1 MLHSSRRG
9 FGVVV
14 VTGLGLVALGASGSA
29 GCSDTAADTTDGG
42 GFDDAGG
49 DAAKTDG
56 ATTDGAVVDG
66 SGGGDGDGGLDSGD
80 AAATCS
86 ALGGTYAKTCTTVAD
101 CTTVARGCHCGQQ
114 PVIGIAKSASATA
127 SACETL
133 AQITCKLGCPSAAGQ
148 VAEDGNSDVDGGTIE
163 VRCDANVCHTVVP

>member
-1 MLHSSRRG
+1 
-9 FGVVV
+9 VV
-14 VTGLGLVALGASGSA
+14 VTGLAVVALVASVMA
-29 GCSDTAADTTDGG
+29 GCGDTVASTTDGG
-42 GFDDAGG
+42 GL
-49 DAAKTDG
+49 DAASGDGAATDG
-56 ATTDGAVVDG
+56 AASGDGAATDGAATDGALVDG
-66 SGGGDGDGGLDSGD
+66 SGGDGGGNDSGD

-114 PVIGIAKSASATA
+114 PVIGVAKSASAAA
-127 SACETL
+127 SACEAL
-133 AQITCKLGCPSAAGQ
+133 AQMTCKLGCPSASGR